1 MSALDQIN
9 FWRTPQNDV
18 YIIDISCDQPFTLT
32 LGHRC
37 LLLPPVVQKRV
48 EPGVEPGR
56 SHADWHRQV
65 IQSSQGFLG
74 RKPSWEPR
82 RVSCVMLVRGGGG
95 GWWWWWRWWRRLL
108 SLIIIAIIDIIIII
122 IYFLK
127 LLLPY
132 FVWLCTTVDGQ
143 WNQTPAVLLSPS
155 HPQISML
162 PSGCALGA
170 GGQKNQTVNAESNI
184 EFWGLGFYLVGV
196 CRVWF
201 FCPSTVVSSL
211 YTITLIYSCS
221 VGGGGGGGGQG
232 RGRWRR
238 WRRWQ

>member
-1 MSALDQIN
+1 MSISLTYLVTN
-9 FWRTPQNDV
+9 LSLWHLV
-18 YIIDISCDQPFTLT
+18 IDACCCHQWFKKGWNRVVAMLT
-32 LGHRC
+32 GTVKSYNPHKGSLAGNQGLG
-37 LLLPPVVQKRV
+37 
-48 EPGVEPGR
+48 
-56 SHADWHRQV
+56 S
-65 IQSSQGFLG
+65 
-74 RKPSWEPR
+74 
-82 RVSCVMLVRGGGG
+82 RGGCRAWCWCVVVVVVVGG
-95 GWWWWWRWWRRLL
+95 GLVAVMTTTIITYYNCNYRYYHYHYIYYFFKLL
-108 SLIIIAIIDIIIII
+108 S
-122 IYFLK
+122 
-127 LLLPY
+127 PY

-170 GGQKNQTVNAESNI
+170 GGQKNQTLNAESNI
-184 EFWGLGFYLVGV
+184 EFWGLGFYLVGA

-211 YTITLIYSCS
+211 YTIIFIYSCS
-221 VGGGGGGGGQG
+221 VGGGGEGGGQG